1 MNKKQMKILKL
12 QEDFRDTLE
21 NEFVKI
27 KQNTEI
33 KILDVKLVGQLGC
46 ENKTNGQGLQDCLF
60 EVEREVIEEGTD
72 GKTNKKVVINYYLGS
87 DCIAGA
93 LETKK
98 PIYSSRFENLEPEK
112 LKAVNDLLNRTTEKE
127 IEDNSLNKLQRQ
139 EVSEILT
146 AYLGRKVTEEEVEKI
161 INNMDSNEIQEIK
174 KEKEIK
180 DGEENTLSKNQKE
193 KIGVSGIQRI
203 ELDEVVDGE
212 ETLGKKLDLEDYTS
226 LEVINTERVNDI
238 ASDIKRNNTA
248 YSIVGMKKDGTAK
261 VLNEEFELDH
271 TTGNNGSRQQ
281 SKIRADG
288 TATRDNKDVSVYTRK
303 SNGVSIGFENDQGI
317 VNAFY
322 YEKTVEENE
331 NVGIQ
336 IETSKTEIIEIETKQ
351 IMDRD
356 KGIYQKDKVQDEI
369 KEHTDNECSLEDEK
383 DFDGDSSTGT
393 HEHVEDG
400 NKLSNGKSLAD
411 IVLEI
416 YNYENDTGEE
426 KIKELFTKQEIEE
439 KFLRELAKDRENLS
453 LEQIIENVKE
463 EMNEDAEILTKEHD
477 RR

>member
-1 MNKKQMKILKL
+1 MNRRQMEVLKL

-21 NEFVKI
+21 NELLKNQ
-27 KQNTEI
+27 KQNI
-33 KILDVKLVGQLGC
+33 KVKILDIKLVGQVGDKD
-46 ENKTNGQGLQDCLF
+46 KTNRQDLQEYLF
-60 EVEREVIEEGTD
+60 EIEKEVLEEGTD
-72 GKTNKKVVINYYLGS
+72 GKIDKKVVMNYYLGK

-98 PIYSSRFENLEPEK
+98 PIYSNRFENLEPEK
-112 LKAVNDLLNRTTEKE
+112 LDAVNALLNRTTEQE
-127 IEDNSLNKLQRQ
+127 IENNSLNKLQRQ
-139 EVSEILT
+139 EISEILT
-146 AYLGRKVTEEEVEKI
+146 AHLGRKVTEEEVEKI
-161 INNMDSNEIQEIK
+161 INSMDRNDIQELK
-174 KEKEIK
+174 KEQEIK

-193 KIGVSGIQRI
+193 KVGVSGIQRI
-203 ELDEVVDGE
+203 DLDELVDGE

-226 LEVINTERVNDI
+226 LEVINTEKVNDI
-238 ASDIKRNNTA
+238 APDIKRNNTA

-261 VLNEEFELDH
+261 VLNDEFELDH

-303 SNGVSIGFENDQGI
+303 SNGVSIGFENEQGV

-322 YEKTVEENE
+322 YEKTAEENE

-336 IETSKTEIIEIETKQ
+336 IETSKTKIIQVETKQ

-356 KGIYQKDKVQDEI
+356 RGMYQKDYVQDEI
-369 KEHTDNECSLEDEK
+369 KEHTDNGCSPKDEK

-393 HEHVEDG
+393 HEHGE
-400 NKLSNGKSLAD
+400 NELSNGKSLEEV
-411 IVLEI
+411 VLEI
-416 YNYENDTGEE
+416 YNYENENGEE

-439 KFLRELAKDRENLS
+439 KFLRELAEGRERLS